1 MSVGETGAGGAELF
15 GGLALGGEF
24 VGVLEREERAANV
37 DTGAFGDGEGFELAC
52 EGRSDVNEIAFEVAL
67 IANAARART
76 AGEDERGAGEDED
89 GAKRAFSEGR
99 VFHVLCDRRG

>member
-1 MSVGETGAGGAELF
+1 MGVGETGAGGAELF

-24 VGVLEREERAANV
+24 AGVLEREKRAASV
-37 DTGAFGDGEGFELAC
+37 DTGAFGDGEVFELAR
-52 EGRSDVNEIAFEVAL
+52 EGRSDVDEIAFEVAL
-67 IANAARART
+67 ITSWARART
-76 AGEDERGAGEDED
+76 ASDDECGAGEDED